1 MIKIGKLK
9 IGLKNKPII
18 IAEMSAN
25 HNQSLSRALKIVKAA
40 SASGAHMLK
49 LQTYTADTMTLN
61 LNKGDFIIKDKIFG
75 QDILYITYIKKHTRL
90 GNGMNLL

>member
-25 HNQSLSRALKIVKAA
+25 HNQSLSRALRIVKAA
-40 SASGAHMLK
+40 AASGAHMLK

-61 LNKGDFIIKDKIFG
+61 LNKGDFIIKDKTPLLIFI
-75 QDILYITYIKKHTRL
+75 ILSDEKFLFLIRL
-90 GNGMNLL
+90 

>member
-40 SASGAHMLK
+40 AASGAHMLK

-61 LNKGDFIIKDKIFG
+61 LNKGDFIIKDKNLWTG
-75 QDILYITYIKKHTRL
+75 HSLY
-90 GNGMNLL
+90 NLYKTIYFYSTKY